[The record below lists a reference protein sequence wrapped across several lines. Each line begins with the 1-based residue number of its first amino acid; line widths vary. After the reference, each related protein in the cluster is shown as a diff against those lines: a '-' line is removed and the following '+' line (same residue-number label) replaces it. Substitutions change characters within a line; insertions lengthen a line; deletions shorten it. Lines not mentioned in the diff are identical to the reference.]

1 MRLLRLQLRL
11 VVRRVQMR
19 MRWLRSRERQ
29 LDRQCCREE
38 AARRRRHVW
47 LVVRLV
53 MLVDRWLLRVRLQV
67 LRYRRV
73 VARLLE
79 LVLRLARRRRLE
91 VRVSLRWLVL
101 QARLLVRL

>member
-19 MRWLRSRERQ
+19 MRWLRLRGRQ
-29 LDRQCCREE
+29 LDRRCCREE

-53 MLVDRWLLRVRLQV
+53 MLVDRWLLRVRLLV
-67 LRYRRV
+67 HRCRRV
-73 VARLLE
+73 VDRLLR
-79 LVLRLARRRRLE
+79 LVLRLVRRRRLE
-91 VRVSLRWLVL
+91 VRVSRRWLVL
-101 QARLLVRL
+101 QARLQVRL